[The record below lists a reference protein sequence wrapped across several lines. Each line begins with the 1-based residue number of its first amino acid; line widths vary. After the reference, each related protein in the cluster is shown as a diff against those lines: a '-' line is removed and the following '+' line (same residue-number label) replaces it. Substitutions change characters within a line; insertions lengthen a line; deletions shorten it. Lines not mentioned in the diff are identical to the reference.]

1 MEVITYLTGIT
12 ERCFDMEVLGKKRI
26 GTMLVNAGK
35 IDSEQLENSLQNQ
48 KKNPGYLGQIFISN
62 GFLSEKELYFYL
74 SQQFKV
80 PFLSLGYFK
89 IDKSLMSLFTESQIR
104 SKAFLPLFKLDN
116 SLTIAVSDPLDL
128 EPMNLAREVTGLK
141 VELILAS
148 VIEIESSIDLHF
160 GISSF
165 VSEGPGNIEATK
177 ITDYFDESKVVELVD
192 SIISQSQK
200 YNCSDIHI
208 EARESDVRVRFRI
221 DGRLQDF
228 QTLPS
233 DIHTA
238 LVSRLKIMA
247 NMDIAETRRP
257 QDGRILFNSSRGR
270 LDLRIS
276 TYPTLYGEKTV
287 LRLLNISD
295 ALHSFGGLGF
305 EPECEKRFNTM
316 LIGGEGIIL
325 VSGPTGSGKTTTLY
339 STLNKLESPDVNIV
353 TVEDPV
359 EYDLDNIN
367 QAQINIKS
375 GVTFASA
382 LRSILRQD
390 PDIIMVGEVR
400 DEETVEL
407 GIRAALT
414 GHLVF
419 STIHTNDAAS
429 GFTRLLNW
437 NVEPFLI
444 ASTVKGILAQRL
456 VRRICK
462 DCKMEYDPPISE
474 LEMIGLNADNE
485 IQFFK
490 GKGCLACRN
499 TGFKGR
505 IGIYELLLM
514 DAQISELVLNQEP
527 GYKIRK
533 QARANGMSTLLE
545 DGLLKINRG
554 DTTISEVYETLGTSK
569 IVL

>member
-1 MEVITYLTGIT
+1 MKTLSR
-12 ERCFDMEVLGKKRI
+12 ERL
-26 GTMLVNAGK
+26 GTMLVHAGK
-35 IDSEQLENSLQNQ
+35 IDNDQLEKSLQIQ
-48 KKNPGYLGQIFISN
+48 KKEEGYLGQVFLTN
-62 GFLSEKELYFYL
+62 GYIDEKELYKYL
-74 SQQFKV
+74 SHQLKIPYLQ
-80 PFLSLGYFK
+80 LGYFK
-89 IDKSLMSLFTESQIR
+89 NDKSLMDLFTESQIR
-104 SKAFLPLFKLDN
+104 SNKIFPLFKIQRTLN
-116 SLTIAVSDPLDL
+116 IAVSDHLDSKTINIVRDITGFRI
-128 EPMNLAREVTGLK
+128 EP
-141 VELILAS
+141 IIAS
-148 VIEIESSIDLHF
+148 ATEIENSIDLHF

-165 VSEGPGNIEATK
+165 IGSDSDISEATNIE
-177 ITDYFDESKVVELVD
+177 DYFDETKVVELVD
-192 SIISQSQK
+192 SIIAQSQK

-208 EARESDVRVRFRI
+208 EAREKDIRVRFRI

-228 QTLPS
+228 QKLPS

-257 QDGRILFNSSRGR
+257 QDGRILFNSQQGR

-305 EPECEKRFNTM
+305 EPKCEDRFNSM

-367 QAQINIKS
+367 QAQINLKS

-462 DCKMEYDPPISE
+462 DCKEVYTPSSEE
-474 LEMIGLNADNE
+474 LEMIGLDNE
-485 IQFFK
+485 TDMQFFK
-490 GKGCLACRN
+490 GKGCLSCRD

-514 DAQISELVLNQEP
+514 DAKISELVLNQEP

-533 QARANGMSTLLE
+533 QARKNGMTTLLE
-545 DGLLKINRG
+545 DGLIKINRG

>member
-1 MEVITYLTGIT
+1 METLSR
-12 ERCFDMEVLGKKRI
+12 ERL
-26 GTMLVNAGK
+26 GTMLVHAGK
-35 IDSEQLENSLQNQ
+35 IDNDQLEKSLQIQ
-48 KKNPGYLGQIFISN
+48 KKEEGYLGQVFLTN
-62 GFLSEKELYFYL
+62 GYIDEKELYKYL
-74 SQQFKV
+74 SHQLKIPYLQ
-80 PFLSLGYFK
+80 LGYFK
-89 IDKSLMSLFTESQIR
+89 NDKSLMDLFTESQIR
-104 SKAFLPLFKLDN
+104 SNKIFPLFKIQRTLN
-116 SLTIAVSDPLDL
+116 IAVSDPLDSKTINIVRDITGFRI
-128 EPMNLAREVTGLK
+128 EP
-141 VELILAS
+141 IIAS
-148 VIEIESSIDLHF
+148 ATEIENSIDLHF

-165 VSEGPGNIEATK
+165 IGSDSDISEATNIE
-177 ITDYFDESKVVELVD
+177 DYFDETKVVELVD
-192 SIISQSQK
+192 SIIAQSQK

-208 EARESDVRVRFRI
+208 EAREKDIRVRFRI

-228 QTLPS
+228 QKLPS

-257 QDGRILFNSSRGR
+257 QDGRILFNSQHGR

-305 EPECEKRFNTM
+305 EPKCEDRFNSM

-367 QAQINIKS
+367 QAQINLKS

-462 DCKMEYDPPISE
+462 DCKEVYTPSSEE
-474 LEMIGLNADNE
+474 LEMIGLENE
-485 IQFFK
+485 TDMQFFK
-490 GKGCLACRN
+490 GKGCLSCRD

-514 DAQISELVLNQEP
+514 DAKISELVLNQEP

-533 QARANGMSTLLE
+533 QARKNGMTTLLE
-545 DGLLKINRG
+545 DGLIKINRG

>member
-1 MEVITYLTGIT
+1 MTIA
-12 ERCFDMEVLGKKRI
+12 GKQRI
-26 GTMLVNAGK
+26 GTLLLQAGK
-35 IDSEQLENSLQNQ
+35 IDEDQLQKGLQIQ
-48 KKNPGYLGQIFISN
+48 KEKDGYLGQAFIELGYINNKELNRYISN
-62 GFLSEKELYFYL
+62 QLKI
-74 SQQFKV
+74 
-80 PFLSLGYFK
+80 PFLQLGYYNV
-89 IDKSLMSLFTESQIR
+89 DNTLMDLFSER
-104 SKAFLPLFKLDN
+104 LVRKKKMLPLFRLN
-116 SLTIAVSDPLDL
+116 NTLNLAISDPLDSG
-128 EPMNLAREVTGLK
+128 PINAARDATGLK
-141 VELILAS
+141 VEP
-148 VIEIESSIDLHF
+148 VIAMENEIENAIDLHY
-160 GISSF
+160 GISGF
-165 VSEGPGNIEATK
+165 VDIDSANSESTEISEL
-177 ITDYFDESKVVELVD
+177 FDETHIVELVD
-192 SIISQSQK
+192 SIITQSQK
-200 YNCSDIHI
+200 YGCSDIHI
-208 EARESDVRVRFRI
+208 EPRENDIRVRFRI

-228 QTLPS
+228 QVLPS

-238 LVSRLKIMA
+238 LISRLKIMA

-257 QDGRILFNSSRGR
+257 QDGRILFNSSKGR

-276 TYPTLYGEKTV
+276 TYPTLYGEKAV
-287 LRLLNISD
+287 LRLLNISE
-295 ALHSFGGLGF
+295 ALHSFTALGF
-305 EPECEKRFNTM
+305 EVECEEKFNSM

-339 STLNKLESPDVNIV
+339 STLNKLESPGVNIV
-353 TVEDPV
+353 TVEDPI

-367 QAQINIKS
+367 QAQINTKS

-419 STIHTNDAAS
+419 STVHTNDAAS

-462 DCKMEYDPPISE
+462 ECKEPHDPTKEE
-474 LEMIGLNADNE
+474 LRMIGVDE
-485 IQFFK
+485 KEPIKSFI
-490 GKGCLACRN
+490 GKGCLSCRN

-505 IGIYELLLM
+505 IGIYELLLV
-514 DAQISELVLNQEP
+514 DGAISELVLSQAP
-527 GYKIRK
+527 GYKIRE
-533 QARANGMSTLLE
+533 QARKNGMTTLLE
-545 DGLLKINRG
+545 DGIIKIERG
-554 DTTISEVYETLGTSK
+554 DTTISEVYETLGTTK
-569 IVL
+569 IIL

>member
-1 MEVITYLTGIT
+1 MKTISR
-12 ERCFDMEVLGKKRI
+12 ERL
-26 GTMLVNAGK
+26 GTMLVHAGK
-35 IDSEQLENSLQNQ
+35 IDNDQLEKSLQIQ
-48 KKNPGYLGQIFISN
+48 KKEEGYLGQVFLTN
-62 GFLSEKELYFYL
+62 GYIDEKELYKYL
-74 SQQFKV
+74 SHQLKIPYLQ
-80 PFLSLGYFK
+80 LGYFQN
-89 IDKSLMSLFTESQIR
+89 DKSLMDLFTESQIR
-104 SKAFLPLFKLDN
+104 SNKIFPLFKIQRTLN
-116 SLTIAVSDPLDL
+116 IAVSDPLDSKTINIVRDITGFRI
-128 EPMNLAREVTGLK
+128 EP
-141 VELILAS
+141 IIAS
-148 VIEIESSIDLHF
+148 ATEIENSIDLHF

-165 VSEGPGNIEATK
+165 IGSDSDISEATNIE
-177 ITDYFDESKVVELVD
+177 DYFDETKVVELVD
-192 SIISQSQK
+192 SIIAQSQK

-208 EARESDVRVRFRI
+208 EAREKDIRVRFRI

-228 QTLPS
+228 QKLPS

-257 QDGRILFNSSRGR
+257 QDGRILFNSKQGR

-305 EPECEKRFNTM
+305 EPKCEDRFNSM

-367 QAQINIKS
+367 QAQINLKS

-462 DCKMEYDPPISE
+462 DCKEVYTPSSEE
-474 LEMIGLNADNE
+474 LEMIGIEKETDM
-485 IQFFK
+485 QFFK
-490 GKGCLACRN
+490 GKGCLSCRD

-514 DAQISELVLNQEP
+514 DAKISELVLNQEP

-533 QARANGMSTLLE
+533 QARKNGMTTLLE
-545 DGLLKINRG
+545 DGLIKINRG

>member
-1 MEVITYLTGIT
+1 METLSR
-12 ERCFDMEVLGKKRI
+12 ERL
-26 GTMLVNAGK
+26 GTMLVHAGK
-35 IDSEQLENSLQNQ
+35 IDNDQLEKSLQIQ
-48 KKNPGYLGQIFISN
+48 KKEEGYLGQVFLTN
-62 GFLSEKELYFYL
+62 GYIDEKELYKYL
-74 SQQFKV
+74 SHQLKIPYLQ
-80 PFLSLGYFK
+80 LGYFK
-89 IDKSLMSLFTESQIR
+89 NDKSLMDLFTESQIR
-104 SKAFLPLFKLDN
+104 SNKIFPLFKIQRTLN
-116 SLTIAVSDPLDL
+116 IAVSDPLDSKTINIVRDITGFRI
-128 EPMNLAREVTGLK
+128 EP
-141 VELILAS
+141 IIAS
-148 VIEIESSIDLHF
+148 ATEIENSIDLHF

-165 VSEGPGNIEATK
+165 IGSDSDISEATNIE
-177 ITDYFDESKVVELVD
+177 DYFDETKVVELVD
-192 SIISQSQK
+192 SIIAQSQK

-208 EARESDVRVRFRI
+208 EAREKDIRVRFRI

-228 QTLPS
+228 QKLPS

-257 QDGRILFNSSRGR
+257 QDGRILFNSQQGR

-305 EPECEKRFNTM
+305 EPKCEDRFNSM

-367 QAQINIKS
+367 QAQINLKS

-462 DCKMEYDPPISE
+462 DCKEVYTPSSEE
-474 LEMIGLNADNE
+474 LEMIGLDNE
-485 IQFFK
+485 TDMQFFK
-490 GKGCLACRN
+490 GKGCLSCRD

-514 DAQISELVLNQEP
+514 DAKISELVLNQEP

-533 QARANGMSTLLE
+533 QARKNGMTTLLE
-545 DGLLKINRG
+545 DGLIKINRG

>member
-1 MEVITYLTGIT
+1 MKTVSR
-12 ERCFDMEVLGKKRI
+12 ERL
-26 GTMLVNAGK
+26 GTMLVHAGK
-35 IDSEQLENSLQNQ
+35 IDNDQLEKSLQIQ
-48 KKNPGYLGQIFISN
+48 KKEEGYLGQVFLTN
-62 GFLSEKELYFYL
+62 GYIDEKELYKYL
-74 SQQFKV
+74 SHQLKIPYLQ
-80 PFLSLGYFK
+80 LGYFK
-89 IDKSLMSLFTESQIR
+89 NDKSLMDLFTESQIR
-104 SKAFLPLFKLDN
+104 SNKIFPLFKIQRTLN
-116 SLTIAVSDPLDL
+116 IAVSDPLDSKTINIVRDITGFRI
-128 EPMNLAREVTGLK
+128 EP
-141 VELILAS
+141 IIAS
-148 VIEIESSIDLHF
+148 ATEIENSIDLHF

-165 VSEGPGNIEATK
+165 IGSDSDISEATNIE
-177 ITDYFDESKVVELVD
+177 DFFDETKVVELVD
-192 SIISQSQK
+192 SIIAQSQK

-208 EARESDVRVRFRI
+208 EAREKDIRVRFRI

-228 QTLPS
+228 QKLPS

-257 QDGRILFNSSRGR
+257 QDGRILFNSQQGR

-305 EPECEKRFNTM
+305 EPKCEDRFNSM

-367 QAQINIKS
+367 QAQINLKS

-462 DCKMEYDPPISE
+462 DCKEVYTPSLEE
-474 LEMIGLNADNE
+474 LEMIGLEKETDM
-485 IQFFK
+485 QFFK
-490 GKGCLACRN
+490 GKGCLSCRD

-514 DAQISELVLNQEP
+514 DAKISELVLNQEP

-533 QARANGMSTLLE
+533 QARKNGMTTLLE
-545 DGLLKINRG
+545 DGLIKINRG

>member
-1 MEVITYLTGIT
+1 MKTVSR
-12 ERCFDMEVLGKKRI
+12 ERL
-26 GTMLVNAGK
+26 GTMLVHAGK
-35 IDSEQLENSLQNQ
+35 IDNDQLEKSLQIQ
-48 KKNPGYLGQIFISN
+48 RKKEGYLGQVFLTN
-62 GFLSEKELYFYL
+62 GYIDEKELYKYL
-74 SQQFKV
+74 SHQLKIPYLQ
-80 PFLSLGYFK
+80 LGYFK
-89 IDKSLMSLFTESQIR
+89 NDTSLMELFTESQIR
-104 SKAFLPLFKLDN
+104 SNKIFPLFKIQRTLN
-116 SLTIAVSDPLDL
+116 IAVSDPLDSKTINIVRDITGFRI
-128 EPMNLAREVTGLK
+128 EP
-141 VELILAS
+141 IIAS
-148 VIEIESSIDLHF
+148 ATEIENSIDLHF

-165 VSEGPGNIEATK
+165 IGSDSDISEATNIE
-177 ITDYFDESKVVELVD
+177 DYFDETKVVELVD
-192 SIISQSQK
+192 SIIAQSQK

-208 EARESDVRVRFRI
+208 EAREKDIRVRFRI

-228 QTLPS
+228 QKLPS

-257 QDGRILFNSSRGR
+257 QDGRILFNSQQGR

-305 EPECEKRFNTM
+305 EPKCEDRFNSM

-367 QAQINIKS
+367 QAQINLKS

-462 DCKMEYDPPISE
+462 DCKEVYTPSSEE
-474 LEMIGLNADNE
+474 LEMIGLDNE
-485 IQFFK
+485 TDMQFFK
-490 GKGCLACRN
+490 GKGCLSCRD

-514 DAQISELVLNQEP
+514 DAKISELVLNQEP

-533 QARANGMSTLLE
+533 QARKNGMTTLLE
-545 DGLLKINRG
+545 DGLIKINRG

>member
-1 MEVITYLTGIT
+1 MKTLSR
-12 ERCFDMEVLGKKRI
+12 ERL
-26 GTMLVNAGK
+26 GTMLVHAGK
-35 IDSEQLENSLQNQ
+35 IDNDQLEKSLQIQ
-48 KKNPGYLGQIFISN
+48 KKEEGYLGQVFLTN
-62 GFLSEKELYFYL
+62 GYIDEKELYKYL
-74 SQQFKV
+74 SHQLKIPYLQ
-80 PFLSLGYFK
+80 LGYFK
-89 IDKSLMSLFTESQIR
+89 NDKSLMDLFTESQIR
-104 SKAFLPLFKLDN
+104 SNKIFPLFKIQRTLN
-116 SLTIAVSDPLDL
+116 IAVSDPLDSKTINIVRDITGFRI
-128 EPMNLAREVTGLK
+128 EP
-141 VELILAS
+141 IIAS
-148 VIEIESSIDLHF
+148 ATEIENSIDLHF

-165 VSEGPGNIEATK
+165 IGSDSDISEATNIE
-177 ITDYFDESKVVELVD
+177 DYFDETKVVELVD
-192 SIISQSQK
+192 SIIAQSQK

-208 EARESDVRVRFRI
+208 EAREKDIRVRFRI

-228 QTLPS
+228 QKLPS

-257 QDGRILFNSSRGR
+257 QDGRILFNSQQGR

-295 ALHSFGGLGF
+295 ALHSFSGLGF
-305 EPECEKRFNTM
+305 EPKCEDRFNSM

-367 QAQINIKS
+367 QAQINLKS

-462 DCKMEYDPPISE
+462 DCKEDYTPSLEE
-474 LEMIGLNADNE
+474 LEMIGLEKETDM
-485 IQFFK
+485 QFFK
-490 GKGCLACRN
+490 GKGCLSCRD

-514 DAQISELVLNQEP
+514 DAKISELVLNQEP

-533 QARANGMSTLLE
+533 QARKNGMTTLLE
-545 DGLLKINRG
+545 DGLIKINRG

>member
-1 MEVITYLTGIT
+1 MKTLSR
-12 ERCFDMEVLGKKRI
+12 ERL
-26 GTMLVNAGK
+26 GTMLVHAGK
-35 IDSEQLENSLQNQ
+35 IDKDQLEKSLQIQ
-48 KKNPGYLGQIFISN
+48 KKEEGYLGQVFLSN
-62 GFLSEKELYFYL
+62 GYIDEKELYKYL
-74 SQQFKV
+74 SHQLKIPYLQ
-80 PFLSLGYFK
+80 LGYFK
-89 IDKSLMSLFTESQIR
+89 NDKSLMDLFTESQIR
-104 SKAFLPLFKLDN
+104 SNKIFPLFKIQRTLN
-116 SLTIAVSDPLDL
+116 IAVSDPLDSKIINIARDITGFRI
-128 EPMNLAREVTGLK
+128 EP
-141 VELILAS
+141 IIAS
-148 VIEIESSIDLHF
+148 ATEIENSIDLHF

-165 VSEGPGNIEATK
+165 IGSDSDISEATN
-177 ITDYFDESKVVELVD
+177 IADYFDETKVVELVD
-192 SIISQSQK
+192 SIIGQSQK

-208 EARESDVRVRFRI
+208 EAREKDIRVRFRI

-228 QTLPS
+228 QKLPS

-257 QDGRILFNSSRGR
+257 QDGRILFNSQLGR

-295 ALHSFGGLGF
+295 ALHSFSGLGF
-305 EPECEKRFNTM
+305 ESKCEDRFNSM

-367 QAQINIKS
+367 QAQINLKS

-462 DCKMEYDPPISE
+462 DCKEAYDPSLEE
-474 LEMIGLNADNE
+474 LEMIGLEKKTDM
-485 IQFFK
+485 QFFK
-490 GKGCLACRN
+490 GKGCLSCRD

-514 DAQISELVLNQEP
+514 DAKISEFVLNQEP
-527 GYKIRK
+527 GYKIRE
-533 QARANGMSTLLE
+533 QARKNGMSTLLE
-545 DGLLKINRG
+545 DGLIKINRG

>member
-1 MEVITYLTGIT
+1 MQITKKQ
-12 ERCFDMEVLGKKRI
+12 RLGSILLQAGRI
-26 GTMLVNAGK
+26 D
-35 IDSEQLENSLQNQ
+35 DSQLQESLQTQ
-48 KKNPGYLGQIFISN
+48 KEKKGYLGQVFLSN
-62 GFLSEKELYFYL
+62 GYIKEKELYQYI
-74 SQQFKV
+74 SQQLRI
-80 PFLSLGYFK
+80 PYLQLGYFEF
-89 IDKSLMSLFTESQIR
+89 DKSLMELFTESTIR
-104 SKAFLPLFKLDN
+104 TQKILPLFKINKILN
-116 SLTIAVSDPLDL
+116 IAVSDPLNSVPINAVRDI
-128 EPMNLAREVTGLK
+128 TGLRIEP
-141 VELILAS
+141 VIAS
-148 VIEIESSIDLHF
+148 ETEIENAIDMHY

-165 VSEGPGNIEATK
+165 IDIDSDTKDSANIA
-177 ITDYFDESKVVELVD
+177 DFFDETRIVELVD

-200 YNCSDIHI
+200 YECSDIHI
-208 EARESDVRVRFRI
+208 EARENNVRVRFRI

-257 QDGRILFNSSRGR
+257 QDGRILFNSQLGR

-295 ALHSFGGLGF
+295 ALHSFSGLGF
-305 EPECEKRFNTM
+305 EPECESRFNSM

-339 STLNKLESPDVNIV
+339 STLNRLESPDVNIV

-359 EYDLDNIN
+359 EYDLANIN
-367 QAQINIKS
+367 QAQINSKS

-437 NVEPFLI
+437 SVEPFLI

-462 DCKMEYDPPISE
+462 ECKEIHVPNEKE
-474 LEMIGLNADNE
+474 LKMIGLRSDKDFE
-485 IQFFK
+485 SYK
-490 GKGCLACRN
+490 GRGCLACRN

-514 DAQISELVLNQEP
+514 DAQISELVLRQEP
-527 GYKIRK
+527 GYKIREL
-533 QARANGMSTLLE
+533 ARKNGMTTLLE
-545 DGLLKINRG
+545 DGKIKIKRG

-569 IVL
+569 IIL

>member
-1 MEVITYLTGIT
+1 MAIS
-12 ERCFDMEVLGKKRI
+12 GKQPI
-26 GTMLVNAGK
+26 GTMLVQAGK
-35 IDSEQLENSLQNQ
+35 IDDDQLQ
-48 KKNPGYLGQIFISN
+48 KGLLAQR
-62 GFLSEKELYFYL
+62 EKEGYIGETFVELGYIDPKELNNYISHQL
-74 SQQFKV
+74 KI
-80 PFLSLGYFK
+80 PFLQLGHYN
-89 IDKSLMSLFTESQIR
+89 IDSSLMDLFSERLVRKQ
-104 SKAFLPLFKLDN
+104 KMLPLFRLN
-116 SLTIAVSDPLDL
+116 NTLNLAISDPLD
-128 EPMNLAREVTGLK
+128 PGPINAARDATGLK
-141 VELILAS
+141 IEP
-148 VIEIESSIDLHF
+148 VIAMENEIENAIDMHY
-160 GISSF
+160 GISGF
-165 VSEGPGNIEATK
+165 VDIETSSDDS
-177 ITDYFDESKVVELVD
+177 TDISDLFDEAHIVELVD
-192 SIISQSQK
+192 SVITQSQK
-200 YNCSDIHI
+200 YGCSDIHI
-208 EARESDVRVRFRI
+208 EPRENDIRVRFRI
-221 DGRLQDF
+221 DGRLQNF

-257 QDGRILFNSSRGR
+257 QDGRILFNSSKGR

-287 LRLLNISD
+287 LRLLNISE
-295 ALHSFGGLGF
+295 ALHSFKGLGF
-305 EPECEKRFNTM
+305 ETDSEERFNSM

-353 TVEDPV
+353 TVEDPI

-367 QAQINIKS
+367 QAQINAKS

-456 VRRICK
+456 VRRVCK
-462 DCKMEYDPPISE
+462 ECRQPYEANEDE
-474 LEMIGLNADNE
+474 LKMIGLEPQDSFEAY
-485 IQFFK
+485 I

-505 IGIYELLLM
+505 IGIYELLLV
-514 DAQISELVLNQEP
+514 DAEISELVLEQAP
-527 GYKIRK
+527 GYKIRE
-533 QARANGMSTLLE
+533 QARKNGMRTLLE
-545 DGLLKINRG
+545 DGIIKVNRG
-554 DTTISEVYETLGTSK
+554 DTTISEVYETLGTTK
-569 IVL
+569 III

>member
-1 MEVITYLTGIT
+1 MKTLSR
-12 ERCFDMEVLGKKRI
+12 ERL
-26 GTMLVNAGK
+26 GTMLVHAGK
-35 IDSEQLENSLQNQ
+35 IDNDQLEKSLQIQ
-48 KKNPGYLGQIFISN
+48 RKKEGYLGQVFLTN
-62 GFLSEKELYFYL
+62 GYIDEKELYKYL
-74 SQQFKV
+74 SHQLKIPYLQ
-80 PFLSLGYFK
+80 LGYFK
-89 IDKSLMSLFTESQIR
+89 NDKSLMDLFTESQIR
-104 SKAFLPLFKLDN
+104 SNKIFPLFKIQRTLN
-116 SLTIAVSDPLDL
+116 IAVSDPLDSKTINIVRDITGFRI
-128 EPMNLAREVTGLK
+128 EP
-141 VELILAS
+141 IIAS
-148 VIEIESSIDLHF
+148 ATEIENSIDLHF

-165 VSEGPGNIEATK
+165 IGSDSDISEATNIE
-177 ITDYFDESKVVELVD
+177 DYFDETKVVELVD
-192 SIISQSQK
+192 SIIAQSQK

-208 EARESDVRVRFRI
+208 EAREKDIRVRFRI

-228 QTLPS
+228 QKLPS

-257 QDGRILFNSSRGR
+257 QDGRILFNSQQGR

-305 EPECEKRFNTM
+305 EPKCEDRFNSM

-367 QAQINIKS
+367 QAQINLKS

-462 DCKMEYDPPISE
+462 DCKEVYTPSSEE
-474 LEMIGLNADNE
+474 LEMIGLDNE
-485 IQFFK
+485 TDMQFFK
-490 GKGCLACRN
+490 GKGCLSCRD

-514 DAQISELVLNQEP
+514 DAKISELVLNQEP
-527 GYKIRK
+527 GYKIRR
-533 QARANGMSTLLE
+533 QARKNGMTTLLE
-545 DGLLKINRG
+545 DGLIKINRG

>member
-1 MEVITYLTGIT
+1 MKTLSR
-12 ERCFDMEVLGKKRI
+12 ERL
-26 GTMLVNAGK
+26 GTMLVHAGK
-35 IDSEQLENSLQNQ
+35 IDNDQLEKSLQIQ
-48 KKNPGYLGQIFISN
+48 RKKEGYLGQVFLTN
-62 GFLSEKELYFYL
+62 GYIDEKELYKYL
-74 SQQFKV
+74 SHQLKIPYLQ
-80 PFLSLGYFK
+80 LGYFK
-89 IDKSLMSLFTESQIR
+89 NDKSLMDLFTESQIR
-104 SKAFLPLFKLDN
+104 SNKIFPLFKIQRTLN
-116 SLTIAVSDPLDL
+116 IAVSDPLDSKTINIVRDITGFRI
-128 EPMNLAREVTGLK
+128 EP
-141 VELILAS
+141 IIAS
-148 VIEIESSIDLHF
+148 ATEIENSIDLHF

-165 VSEGPGNIEATK
+165 IGSDSDISEATNIE
-177 ITDYFDESKVVELVD
+177 DYFDETKVVELVD
-192 SIISQSQK
+192 SIIAQSQK

-208 EARESDVRVRFRI
+208 EAREKDIRVRFRI

-228 QTLPS
+228 QKLPS

-257 QDGRILFNSSRGR
+257 QDGRILFNSQQGR

-295 ALHSFGGLGF
+295 ALHSFSGLGF
-305 EPECEKRFNTM
+305 EPKCEGRFNSM

-367 QAQINIKS
+367 QAQINLKS

-462 DCKMEYDPPISE
+462 DCKEDYTPSLEE
-474 LEMIGLNADNE
+474 LEMIGLEKETDM
-485 IQFFK
+485 QFFK
-490 GKGCLACRN
+490 GKGCLSCRD

-514 DAQISELVLNQEP
+514 DAKISELVLNQEP

-533 QARANGMSTLLE
+533 QARKNGMTTLLE
-545 DGLLKINRG
+545 DGLIKINRG

>member
-1 MEVITYLTGIT
+1 MATSA
-12 ERCFDMEVLGKKRI
+12 RQRI
-26 GTMLVNAGK
+26 GTMLINAGK
-35 IDSEQLENSLQNQ
+35 IEASQLEESLRIQ
-48 KKNPGYLGQIFISN
+48 KEKEGYLGQVIIDRGYVKENELYS
-62 GFLSEKELYFYL
+62 FLSHQL
-74 SQQFKV
+74 KV
-80 PFLSLGYFK
+80 PYLRLGYFEN
-89 IDKSLMSLFTESQIR
+89 DKSLISLFTEAQIR
-104 SKAFLPLFKLDN
+104 SQNILPLFKIN
-116 SLTIAVSDPLDL
+116 KTLTIAVSDPLDSG
-128 EPMNLAREVTGLK
+128 PINSVRDITGLN
-141 VELILAS
+141 VDTVIAS
-148 VIEIESSIDLHF
+148 ATEIESAIDLHF
-160 GISSF
+160 GISSYIDMD
-165 VSEGPGNIEATK
+165 SETNEATK
-177 ITDYFDESKVVELVD
+177 IADYFDETRIVELVD
-192 SIISQSQK
+192 SIILQSQK
-200 YNCSDIHI
+200 YSCSDIHI
-208 EARESDVRVRFRI
+208 EARENDIRVRFRI

-228 QTLPS
+228 QTLPK

-238 LVSRLKIMA
+238 LVSRLKIMS
-247 NMDIAETRRP
+247 NMDIAETRKP
-257 QDGRILFNSSRGR
+257 QDGRILFNSSKGR

-295 ALHSFGGLGF
+295 ALHSFNGLGF
-305 EPECEKRFNTM
+305 EPECEDRFNSM

-339 STLNKLESPDVNIV
+339 STLNKLEAPDVNIV

-367 QAQINIKS
+367 QAQINPKS

-456 VRRICK
+456 VRRICSE
-462 DCKMEYDPPISE
+462 CKEEYNPNKEE
-474 LEMIGLNADNE
+474 LEMIGKEPDEKIKA
-485 IQFFK
+485 FV
-490 GKGCLACRN
+490 GKGCLSCRN

-505 IGIYELLLM
+505 IGLYELLLM
-514 DAQISELVLNQEP
+514 DSQISDHVLNREP
-527 GYKIRK
+527 GYKIRQ
-533 QARANGMSTLLE
+533 QARKNGMSTLLE
-545 DGLLKINRG
+545 DGVLKIERG